1 MLCAQS
7 PAVPTG
13 LRPGACRDRIWVF
26 SRKHWDRSKT
36 SSCEVMSSQTQ
47 FQRGLVLL
55 PAVPRLPEHP
65 VPLLRACASAG
76 SRQRLKQRRALL
88 ISKAKGKF
96 RDSHPFQAPRASLW
110 CGGPGCAAPTAPW
123 SSVGGGWGRC
133 YPALGL
139 LPGVEGLQ
147 RERCW
152 MQKSLHQEQQEEQA
166 GVANAESG
174 HTVSPSKR
182 RRRCSSAG
190 RCNLGKMKLSIMH
203 LSPHSPLPGW
213 RGRALSHPMFNSM
226 LSAPEPWLQT
236 HPGLM
241 LCAS

>member
-1 MLCAQS
+1 MSNSVPARLGPACCCSKAARTPCA
-7 PAVPTG
+7 PAQG
-13 LRPGACRDRIWVF
+13 L
-26 SRKHWDRSKT
+26 
-36 SSCEVMSSQTQ
+36 
-47 FQRGLVLL
+47 
-55 PAVPRLPEHP
+55 
-65 VPLLRACASAG
+65 
-76 SRQRLKQRRALL
+76 RQRLKQRRALL

-96 RDSHPFQAPRASLW
+96 RDSHPFQAPRAALW
-110 CGGPGCAAPTAPW
+110 REGPGRAAPTAPW
-123 SSVGGGWGRC
+123 SSGGGGWGRC

-139 LPGVEGLQ
+139 LPGMEGLLPGMEGLQ

-152 MQKSLHQEQQEEQA
+152 MQKSPHQEQQEEQA

-203 LSPHSPLPGW
+203 LSPHSLLPGW

-236 HPGLM
+236 HPGLT

>member
-1 MLCAQS
+1 MSNSVPARLGLASCCSKAARTPCAPAQGLFVRGQS
-7 PAVPTG
+7 PEAEAEEG
-13 LRPGACRDRIWVF
+13 FAHQQG
-26 SRKHWDRSKT
+26 
-36 SSCEVMSSQTQ
+36 
-47 FQRGLVLL
+47 QRQIQ
-55 PAVPRLPEHP
+55 RLP
-65 VPLLRACASAG
+65 PLPS
-76 SRQRLKQRRALL
+76 
-88 ISKAKGKF
+88 
-96 RDSHPFQAPRASLW
+96 PRAALW
-110 CGGPGCAAPTAPW
+110 REGPGCAAPTAPW
-123 SSVGGGWGRC
+123 SSGGGGWGRC

-147 RERCW
+147 RERGW

-236 HPGLM
+236 HPGLT